1 MGLRILLF
9 TQPGC
14 LSCELMKIF
23 LEAQHLSFEEYDTN
37 SDAAAREQMLDKYG
51 SRTPSPS
58 SHPLRGY
65 CFIAAATFL
74 WGVSATLG
82 RAAFLGRLPF
92 LNTSLHPIEP
102 LILSQTRTTFSLLV
116 LLPILLGI
124 RGWQRTKLPAR
135 DLAYC
140 FVLGMLGVAA
150 SNYFYYVAIQ
160 RTNVATAIIVQY
172 TAPVWVLL
180 YVVVRGQ
187 QKLSLQKVA
196 AVALALAGIALVI
209 GLVGTSSVGSS
220 SEGRSALHLDPYG
233 LLAALLASFSF
244 AFYNVGGHRILI
256 RYDRWRVLS
265 WTLTSASA
273 FWLVVN
279 PPWKVAAAHYAP
291 AQWMFLFLFSILSV
305 LGPFSLYFLG
315 LQHLEPT
322 RAIIASC
329 LEPVFSILLA
339 ALLLGEIL
347 RPVQTLGIVLVL
359 AAIVIVQRRSSA
371 AEEGDPVVVEPME

>member
-1 MGLRILLF
+1 MN
-9 TQPGC
+9 
-14 LSCELMKIF
+14 
-23 LEAQHLSFEEYDTN
+23 H
-37 SDAAAREQMLDKYG
+37 
-51 SRTPSPS
+51 SR

-65 CFIAAATFL
+65 FFIAAAAFL

-82 RAAFLGRLPF
+82 RAAFTGRLPF
-92 LNTSLHPIEP
+92 LDASLHPIDP

-116 LLPILLGI
+116 LLPILFGA
-124 RGWQRTKLPAR
+124 RGWQRTTLPAR

-140 FVLGMLGVAA
+140 FALGMLGVAV

-180 YVVVRGQ
+180 YVVARGQ

-196 AVALALAGIALVI
+196 AVALAVAGIALVI
-209 GLVGTSSVGSS
+209 GLAGASAVPG
-220 SEGRSALHLDPYG
+220 GRSALHLDPYG

-244 AFYNVGGHRILI
+244 AFYNVAGHRILA
-256 RYDRWRVLS
+256 RYDHWRVLA
-265 WTLTSASA
+265 WTLTSASL
-273 FWLVVN
+273 FWLVIN
-279 PPWKVAAAHYAP
+279 PPWKIASSHYSL
-291 AQWMFLFLFSILSV
+291 AQWIFLFVFSIISV
-305 LGPFSLYFLG
+305 LGAFSLYFLG

-339 ALLLGEIL
+339 AMLLGEIL
-347 RPVQTLGIVLVL
+347 RPFQTVGIVLVL
-359 AAIVIVQRRSSA
+359 AAIVIVQRPRRTAA
-371 AEEGDPVVVEPME
+371 AEEDPVLAEPVD